1 MGIFR
6 FEGLYIGIPTM
17 FYYRGKIPNGFFA
30 LQLACSRDLH
40 HWRPLR
46 HGSDSTPSAS
56 SVCSRFR

>member
-1 MGIFR
+1 
-6 FEGLYIGIPTM
+6 M